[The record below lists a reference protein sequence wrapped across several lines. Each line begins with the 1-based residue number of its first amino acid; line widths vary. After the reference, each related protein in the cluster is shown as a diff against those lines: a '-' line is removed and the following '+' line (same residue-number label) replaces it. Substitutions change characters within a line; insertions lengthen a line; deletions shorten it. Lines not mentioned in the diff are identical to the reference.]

1 MMKLPSAYTEGYAK
15 ARRID
20 RETADNYLRHT
31 LIGDPVVDAV
41 VEELASLD
49 PEEAARLIRAG
60 MDQEEEILRGAPQA
74 LRAFF
79 LDSPPPD
86 PPWLDHDAFGAGI
99 RAFHANAVAIL
110 AAFVTG
116 VLIDGFCTLISK
128 SFVRT
133 GRVLDRGVR
142 RLRQNNRHMVELFFP
157 SGLRREGDGWKLSVR
172 IRFIHAQVRRL
183 LRYSE
188 DWDTDAWG
196 MPVSAAHLGFAVA
209 CFSARTLKHSMS
221 LGATY
226 TPEERESFCAV
237 WRYSGYLMGIPET
250 ILYTD
255 EKDALRLHEVG
266 SVLEPP
272 PTDDSVIMA
281 NALINSAPLV
291 AGIKDE
297 KQRRFLVQDRIYP
310 ISRALVGD
318 EIANRLNYPHS
329 RKLRTM
335 GILLQYRL
343 DQRYKRFLSRMLRRS
358 DSTIDTVLGVS
369 FYDDAGIP
377 YHLPDHVHSEQASK
391 W

>member
-1 MMKLPSAYTEGYAK
+1 
-15 ARRID
+15 
-20 RETADNYLRHT
+20 
-31 LIGDPVVDAV
+31 
-41 VEELASLD
+41 
-49 PEEAARLIRAG
+49 
-60 MDQEEEILRGAPQA
+60 
-74 LRAFF
+74 
-79 LDSPPPD
+79 
-86 PPWLDHDAFGAGI
+86 
-99 RAFHANAVAIL
+99 
-110 AAFVTG
+110 
-116 VLIDGFCTLISK
+116 
-128 SFVRT
+128 
-133 GRVLDRGVR
+133 
-142 RLRQNNRHMVELFFP
+142 
-157 SGLRREGDGWKLSVR
+157 
-172 IRFIHAQVRRL
+172 
-183 LRYSE
+183 
-188 DWDTDAWG
+188 
-196 MPVSAAHLGFAVA
+196 
-209 CFSARTLKHSMS
+209 
-221 LGATY
+221 
-226 TPEERESFCAV
+226 
-237 WRYSGYLMGIPET
+237 MGIPET

-255 EKDALRLHEVG
+255 EKDALRLHEIG

>member
-60 MDQEEEILRGAPQA
+60 MDQEEEILRSAPQA

-172 IRFIHAQVRRL
+172 IRFIHA
-183 LRYSE
+183 
-188 DWDTDAWG
+188 
-196 MPVSAAHLGFAVA
+196 
-209 CFSARTLKHSMS
+209 
-221 LGATY
+221 
-226 TPEERESFCAV
+226 
-237 WRYSGYLMGIPET
+237 
-250 ILYTD
+250 
-255 EKDALRLHEVG
+255 
-266 SVLEPP
+266 
-272 PTDDSVIMA
+272 
-281 NALINSAPLV
+281 
-291 AGIKDE
+291 
-297 KQRRFLVQDRIYP
+297 
-310 ISRALVGD
+310 
-318 EIANRLNYPHS
+318 
-329 RKLRTM
+329 
-335 GILLQYRL
+335 
-343 DQRYKRFLSRMLRRS
+343 
-358 DSTIDTVLGVS
+358 
-369 FYDDAGIP
+369 
-377 YHLPDHVHSEQASK
+377 
-391 W
+391 